1 LPEKLPEHLLATPR
15 LILASASPR
24 RRELLENLGVN
35 FDVLVSDFDEGTLA
49 HIVDPVEYVARA
61 AESKAE
67 AVAAQCRDG
76 IVLGGDTDVVAPDG
90 KILGKPTDLDDA
102 RRMLWSL
109 SGKTHHVYS
118 AITALLVVSG
128 VIRQRGAR
136 LVTVGVRFR
145 PLSERAIDLYLAASE
160 YGDKAG
166 GYGIQGRAMAF
177 VDQLDGDLSAVIG
190 LPLTALTDLLGE
202 FGVSL

>member
-1 LPEKLPEHLLATPR
+1 LPEKAPEHLLATPR

-35 FDVLVSDFDEGTLA
+35 FEVLVSDFDEGTLA
-49 HIVDPVEYVARA
+49 HIVDPAEYVVRA

-67 AVAAQCRDG
+67 AVAARCRDG
-76 IVLGGDTDVVAPDG
+76 IVLGVDTDVVAPDG
-90 KILGKPTDLDDA
+90 NILGKPTGLDDA
-102 RRMLWSL
+102 RRMLRSL

-118 AITALLVVSG
+118 AVTALLVVSG
-128 VIRQRGAR
+128 VIRQRGTR
-136 LVTVGVRFR
+136 LVTVAVSFR
-145 PLSERAIDLYLAASE
+145 PLSDQAIEHYMTASE

-177 VDQLDGDLSAVIG
+177 VDRLDGDLSAVIG